1 MSDSL
6 TVTDLDKQTHQVC
19 EVQYS
24 RRYSRKELRIH
35 VWRVCVYLHDVH
47 LHSSPVEFVQSLE
60 NSWIKK
66 HSKKSSLW
74 SLCIFVLI
82 VILVSQNVK
91 RSFNIVFCTY
101 WTCSPDG
108 QCRWGSH
115 QSQFRSSRQQT
126 SAPPAAGAGCS
137 VACLHWRK
145 SSSYLWNFDVQIKKI

>member
-66 HSKKSSLW
+66 TQQEVFSL
-74 SLCIFVLI
+74 IFMY
-82 VILVSQNVK
+82 
-91 RSFNIVFCTY
+91 FCTY
-101 WTCSPDG
+101 CDP
-108 QCRWGSH
+108 C
-115 QSQFRSSRQQT
+115 FPKCK
-126 SAPPAAGAGCS
+126 AI
-137 VACLHWRK
+137 
-145 SSSYLWNFDVQIKKI
+145 F